1 MATSEFKLAIAQVA
15 TERGISPED
24 VLSSIKLA
32 LAKAYIKDFG
42 EENTDL
48 DEESIN
54 VIIDEETGESRI
66 YSLDGKDITPSGF
79 GRIAANTAKNV
90 ITQKIRESE
99 KQMIL
104 SEFKD
109 KIGEIVSGVIFR
121 IEHGFIIID
130 LGKTQAIMPYSEQV
144 TSENYKL
151 NQRIKVLV
159 KEVRQGIKGT
169 EVIVSRSSADFVVKL
184 FEAEVPEIANGT
196 VEIIAIAREAG
207 SRTKMAVTSSDDKID
222 PVGSCVGQKGVR
234 VQAIITEL
242 LGEKIDIIPFATSTE
257 KYIASALSPARVTE
271 VEIDEAENKAIVSVP
286 EDQLSLAIGKD
297 GQNVRLANKLT
308 KWKIDIKGTKGIFDS
323 EGGIQ
328 KAIAQSE
335 SKVSKPSMGIW
346 DELIAKTRAE
356 AEEKAREDKE
366 ALDRLNQETA
376 QEEVANETS
385 EEKNEEVNE
394 TSNE

>member
-24 VLSSIKLA
+24 VISSIKSA
-32 LAKAYIKDFG
+32 MVKAYVKDFG
-42 EENTDL
+42 GDPEQILVN
-48 DEESIN
+48 
-54 VIIDEETGESRI
+54 IDEETGETKI
-66 YSLDGKDITPSGF
+66 IDLEGKDITPSGF
-79 GRIAANTAKNV
+79 GRIAANAARSV

-104 SEFKD
+104 AEFQD
-109 KIGEIVSGVIFR
+109 KIGEIVTGVIFR

-144 TSENYKL
+144 QSENYRL

-159 KEVRQGIKGT
+159 KEVRQGVKGT

-234 VQAIITEL
+234 VQSIISEL

-257 KYIASALSPARVTE
+257 KYIAAALSPARVTE

-323 EGGIQ
+323 ETGMQ
-328 KAIAQSE
+328 KAMAATEVKE
-335 SKVSKPSMGIW
+335 SRPAMGIW
-346 DELIAKTRAE
+346 DELIAKTKAE
-356 AEEKAREDKE
+356 AEEKAREDKA
-366 ALDRLNQETA
+366 ALERMNQEA
-376 QEEVANETS
+376 AAAETS
-385 EEKNEEVNE
+385 SEETEAKTEETIE
-394 TSNE
+394 SKE